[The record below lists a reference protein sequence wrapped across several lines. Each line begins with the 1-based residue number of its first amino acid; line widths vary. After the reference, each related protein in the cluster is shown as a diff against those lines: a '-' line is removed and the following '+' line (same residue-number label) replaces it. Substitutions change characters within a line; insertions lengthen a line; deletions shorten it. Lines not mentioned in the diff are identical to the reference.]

1 MKSAGA
7 INPLS
12 RPDYIGREE
21 LKALQLSRLRTM
33 VRHAYD
39 HVALFRGRMFD
50 LGLKP
55 DDIRSLDDL
64 RKLPFMVKKD
74 LRDTYPFGLFA
85 SPISE
90 IVRIHASSGTT
101 GKPIVVAYTKQDLD
115 VWQEV
120 MGRSLAAAGIGRD
133 DIVQV
138 SYGYGLF
145 TGGLGAHYGAEGLGA
160 TVVPASGGNTRRQ
173 VMLVRDFGVNA
184 ILCTPSYF
192 LHMIDQAEA
201 EGIDLRSLPLR
212 VGVFGAEPWTQGMRE
227 QMEKRAGIEAFDIYG
242 LSELI
247 GPGVAVECKEHKGL
261 HIFEDYFYPEIID
274 PDTGEVLPDGELGE
288 LVLTSLSKFA
298 MPMIRYRTRDL
309 TRIISEPCACGRTLR
324 RIDRISNRSDDM
336 FIIRGVNVFP
346 SQIEAGILRVEG
358 ATPNYRITLF
368 TSHGMDN
375 IAVEVELR
383 PELYGDDERVEEFRK
398 KITASVES
406 ITGIRVLFKVVEPM
420 AIERSEGK
428 AKRVIDNRTR

>member
-1 MKSAGA
+1 MKNNDKA
-7 INPLS
+7 NPICA
-12 RPDYIGREE
+12 PDYIDRDA
-21 LKALQLSRLRTM
+21 LRALQLQRLRTM

-39 HVALFRGRMFD
+39 NVALFRGRMLD

-64 RKLPFMVKKD
+64 PKLPFMVKKD

-85 SPISE
+85 VPMSE
-90 IVRIHASSGTT
+90 IVRLHASSGTT
-101 GKPIVVAYTKQDLD
+101 GKPIVVAYTKADLD
-115 VWQEV
+115 VWRQV
-120 MGRSLAAAGIGRD
+120 MGRSLAAAGISRN
-133 DIVQV
+133 DIVQI

-145 TGGLGAHYGAEGLGA
+145 TGGLGAHDGAEGLGA
-160 TVVPASGGNTRRQ
+160 SVVPASGGNTRRQ
-173 VMLVRDFGVNA
+173 VMLLRDFGVNA
-184 ILCTPSYF
+184 ICCTPSYF
-192 LHMIDQAEA
+192 LHMIDQADA
-201 EGIDLRSLPLR
+201 EGIDLRELPLR

-227 QMEKRAGIEAFDIYG
+227 QMEKRSGIEACDIYG
-242 LSELI
+242 LSAII
-247 GPGVAVECKEHKGL
+247 GPGVAIECHEHEGL

-274 PDTGEVLPDGELGE
+274 PDTGEVLPDGEVGE
-288 LVLTSLSKFA
+288 LVLTSLSKYA

-324 RIDRISNRSDDM
+324 RIDRISTRSDDM
-336 FIIRGVNVFP
+336 FIIGGVKVFP

-358 ATPNYRITLF
+358 ASPNYRITLF

-375 IAVEVELR
+375 IAVEVELQ
-383 PELYGDDERVEEFRK
+383 PEMYGNDERVEELRK

-406 ITGIRVLFKVVEPM
+406 ITGIRVLFKVVEPFS
-420 AIERSEGK
+420 IERSEGK

>member
-1 MKSAGA
+1 MKIDSS
-7 INPLS
+7 INPVCA
-12 RPDYIGREE
+12 PDYIDREK
-21 LKALQLSRLRTM
+21 LHALQLSRLRTM

-39 HVALFRGRMFD
+39 HVALFRGRMVD

-55 DDIRSLDDL
+55 SDIRSFDDL
-64 RKLPFMVKKD
+64 PKLPFMVKKD

-85 SPISE
+85 VPMSE
-90 IVRIHASSGTT
+90 IVRLHASSGTT
-101 GKPIVVAYTKQDLD
+101 GKPIVVAYTKEDLA

-120 MGRSLAAAGIGRD
+120 MGRSLASAGVTRD
-133 DIVQV
+133 DIVQI

-160 TVVPASGGNTRRQ
+160 SVVPASGGNTRRQ

-184 ILCTPSYF
+184 ICCTPSYF
-192 LHMIDQAEA
+192 LHMIDQADA
-201 EGIDLRSLPLR
+201 DGIDLRELPLR
-212 VGVFGAEPWTQGMRE
+212 IGVFGAEPWTQGMRE

-242 LSELI
+242 LSEII
-247 GPGVAVECKEHKGL
+247 GPGVAIECREHQGL

-368 TSHGMDN
+368 TERGMDN
-375 IAVEVELR
+375 IGVEVELL
-383 PELYGDDERVEEFRK
+383 PELYGDAERVEELRR

-406 ITGIRVLFKVVEPM
+406 ITGIRVLFKVVPSLSL
-420 AIERSEGK
+420 ERSEGK

>member
-1 MKSAGA
+1 MKIDSS
-7 INPLS
+7 INPVCA
-12 RPDYIGREE
+12 PDYIDREK
-21 LKALQLSRLRTM
+21 LRSLQLSRLRTM

-39 HVALFRGRMFD
+39 HVALFRGRMVD

-55 DDIRSLDDL
+55 DDIRSLEDL
-64 RKLPFMVKKD
+64 PKLPFMVKKD

-85 SPISE
+85 VPMSE
-90 IVRIHASSGTT
+90 IVRLHASSGTT
-101 GKPIVVAYTKQDLD
+101 GKPIVVAYTKEDLA

-120 MGRSLAAAGIGRD
+120 MGRSLASAGVSRD

-160 TVVPASGGNTRRQ
+160 SVVPASGGNTRRQ

-184 ILCTPSYF
+184 ICCTPSYF
-192 LHMIDQAEA
+192 LHMIDQADA
-201 EGIDLRSLPLR
+201 DGIDLRELPLR
-212 VGVFGAEPWTQGMRE
+212 IGVFGAEPWTQGMRE

-242 LSELI
+242 LSEII
-247 GPGVAVECKEHKGL
+247 GPGVAIECREHQGL

-346 SQIEAGILRVEG
+346 SQIEAGILRVDG

-368 TSHGMDN
+368 TERGMDN
-375 IAVEVELR
+375 IAVEVELL
-383 PELYGDDERVEEFRK
+383 PELYGDAERVESLRR

-420 AIERSEGK
+420 SLERSEGK

>member
-1 MKSAGA
+1 MKNNDKA
-7 INPLS
+7 NPICA
-12 RPDYIGREE
+12 PDYIDRDA
-21 LKALQLSRLRTM
+21 LRTLQLQRLRTM

-39 HVALFRGRMFD
+39 NVALFRGRMLD

-55 DDIRSLDDL
+55 DDICSLDDL
-64 RKLPFMVKKD
+64 PKLPFMVKKD

-85 SPISE
+85 VPMSE
-90 IVRIHASSGTT
+90 IVRLHASSGTT
-101 GKPIVVAYTKQDLD
+101 GKPIVVAYTKADLD
-115 VWQEV
+115 VWRQV
-120 MGRSLAAAGIGRD
+120 MGRSLAAAGISRN
-133 DIVQV
+133 DIVQI

-145 TGGLGAHYGAEGLGA
+145 TGGLGAHDGAEGLGA
-160 TVVPASGGNTRRQ
+160 SVVPASGGNTRRQ
-173 VMLVRDFGVNA
+173 VMLLRDFGVNA
-184 ILCTPSYF
+184 ICCTPSYF
-192 LHMIDQAEA
+192 LHMIDQADA
-201 EGIDLRSLPLR
+201 EGIDLRELPLR

-227 QMEKRAGIEAFDIYG
+227 RMEQRSGIEAFDIYG
-242 LSELI
+242 LSEII
-247 GPGVAVECKEHKGL
+247 GPGVAIECHEHEGL

-274 PDTGEVLPDGELGE
+274 PDTGEVLPDGEIGE
-288 LVLTSLSKFA
+288 LVLTSLSKYA

-324 RIDRISNRSDDM
+324 RIDRISTRSDDM

-358 ATPNYRITLF
+358 ASPNYRITLF

-375 IAVEVELR
+375 IAVEVELQ
-383 PELYGDDERVEEFRK
+383 PEMYGDDERVEELRR

-406 ITGIRVLFKVVEPM
+406 ITGIRVLFKVVD
-420 AIERSEGK
+420 AFSIERSEGK